1 MCIRDRNVHG
11 LTLDW
16 KRFVTYQTVDF
27 MKMERDA
34 VKEVNPDIPVT
45 ANLMG
50 FYDGLDYFKFG
61 PELDVVSWDNYP
73 PVSYTHLDV
82 YKRQVRGIC
91 YTYIDIINLR
101 RR

>member
-1 MCIRDRNVHG
+1 MFLCACNKEKRTDFVFC
-11 LTLDW
+11 TLDW
-16 KRFVTYQTVDF
+16 KRFVTYKTVDF

-61 PELDVVSWDNYP
+61 PELDVVSWEITR
-73 PVSYTHLDV
+73 S
-82 YKRQVRGIC
+82 GIRP
-91 YTYIDIINLR
+91 TT
-101 RR
+101 